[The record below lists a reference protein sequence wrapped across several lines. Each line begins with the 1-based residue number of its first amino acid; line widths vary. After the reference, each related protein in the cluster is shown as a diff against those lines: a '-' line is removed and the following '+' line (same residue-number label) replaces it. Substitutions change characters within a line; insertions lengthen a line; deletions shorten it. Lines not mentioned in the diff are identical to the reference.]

1 MDTIKFFGGVCEIW
15 LDAEGKA
22 MYTEKYEIVPT
33 IMRRDGLSREDAR
46 QLVAEAREE
55 VMNGAD
61 PEELLAETFGLE
73 PDYVMDLLSG
83 LY

>member
-1 MDTIKFFGGVCEIW
+1 MDTIKLSGEMREIQ
-15 LDAEGKA
+15 LDTEGNA
-22 MYTEKYEIVPT
+22 MYTEEYEIVPT

-61 PEELLAETFGLE
+61 PEEVLAETFGLE

>member
-1 MDTIKFFGGVCEIW
+1 MDTIKLFGVMLEIQ
-15 LDAEGKA
+15 LDAKGKA

>member
-1 MDTIKFFGGVCEIW
+1 MDTIKLSEEMYEIQ
-15 LDAEGKA
+15 LDAKGKA
-22 MYTEKYEIVPT
+22 MYTERYEIIPT
-33 IMRRDGLSREDAR
+33 IMRRDGMSREDAR
-46 QLVAEAREE
+46 ELVEEAREE

-61 PEELLAETFGLE
+61 PEDVLAETFGLE

>member
-1 MDTIKFFGGVCEIW
+1 MDTIKLSGEMHEIQ

-73 PDYVMDLLSG
+73 PDYVMDLLLG

>member
-1 MDTIKFFGGVCEIW
+1 MDTIKLFGVMLEIQ
-15 LDAEGKA
+15 LDTEGNA
-22 MYTEKYEIVPT
+22 MYTERYEIVPT

-46 QLVAEAREE
+46 QLVAEAREA

-61 PEELLAETFGLE
+61 PEEVLADTFGLE
-73 PDYVMDLLSG
+73 PDYVMDLLLG

>member
-1 MDTIKFFGGVCEIW
+1 MLKLSGEMHEIQ

-22 MYTEKYEIVPT
+22 MYTERYEIVPT
-33 IMRRDGLSREDAR
+33 IMRRDGVSREDAK
-46 QLVAEAREE
+46 QMLAEAREE

-61 PEELLAETFGLE
+61 PEDVLAETFGLE

>member
-1 MDTIKFFGGVCEIW
+1 MDTIKLSGEMHEIQ
-15 LDAEGKA
+15 LDTEGKA

-33 IMRRDGLSREDAR
+33 IMRRDGLSREDAW

-61 PEELLAETFGLE
+61 PEEVLAETFGLE

>member
-1 MDTIKFFGGVCEIW
+1 MDTIKLFGVMLEIQ

-61 PEELLAETFGLE
+61 PEEVLADTFGLE
-73 PDYVMDLLSG
+73 PDYVMDLLLG